1 MGIYVNPGNAAFQ
14 RINNSEYVDKTKLID
29 LINARIGTNNNLVC
43 ISRPPPLWK
52 ILCCKNTCSLL

>member
-29 LINARIGTNNNLVC
+29 LINARIGTNNNLVHKQT
-43 ISRPPPLWK
+43 PPLWK